1 MANAKKH
8 NVRARYFSGFGLRQI
23 CDITM
28 ILGAVTLIVGLFVS
42 LASLTV
48 SIIILG
54 VGLGI
59 YVIASAL
66 AVLRAVLVLV
76 SKINHRSPEYR
87 RAIANTVIMSVV
99 FALAVFGLVYII
111 LF

>member
-1 MANAKKH
+1 
-8 NVRARYFSGFGLRQI
+8 
-23 CDITM
+23 M

-42 LASLTV
+42 LASLYVT
-48 SIIILG
+48 IIILG

-87 RAIANTVIMSVV
+87 RAIDNTVIMSVV